1 VPVGSVRPI
10 AVAAVFTAATVC
22 CVLVV
27 RHEHVRRVLIRER
40 AAHRL
45 ADARLHGDLAVFRC
59 RLDAAVG
66 GEEATRAL
74 LAEADLILDEAL
86 ASSGVTDPYEGGP
99 A

>member
-1 VPVGSVRPI
+1 MPVPVRPI

-22 CVLVV
+22 AGLVV

-45 ADARLHGDLAVFRC
+45 ADARMQDDLLLFRA
-59 RLDAAVG
+59 RLDAVVG
-66 GEEATRAL
+66 REAAERAL
-74 LAEADLILDEAL
+74 LAEAGRVVDEAL
-86 ASSGVTDPYEGGP
+86 ASSGVADPYEGGP